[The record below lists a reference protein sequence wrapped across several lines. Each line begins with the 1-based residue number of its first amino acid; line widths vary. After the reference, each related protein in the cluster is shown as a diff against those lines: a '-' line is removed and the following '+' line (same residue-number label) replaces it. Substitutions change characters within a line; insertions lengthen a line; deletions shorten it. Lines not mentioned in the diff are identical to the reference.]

1 MMRQS
6 VLIAMADRQARRCGA
21 RALAWTLAPVVQG
34 GTGRALAMLPRA
46 WTTVVERWS
55 PRWDRRGAAHF
66 YFSWTGRSSQVRGT
80 RFSAQTRHG
89 VRAGR
94 HTECIVHPRHTE
106 HQQRPDQA
114 LQARQTRLRNVRRPH
129 DEIRPNHSWMRS
141 SAHHAQRSGPGSHKI
156 LEQGLRRAAR
166 ARFGKFLNRSEAR
179 RPCSRCR
186 FQVPLPDESQVAKGV
201 RDACERD

>member
-1 MMRQS
+1 MMAPVRLDS
-6 VLIAMADRQARRCGA
+6 DGGQAGRCGA
-21 RALAWTLAPVVQG
+21 RALAGVRCSR
-34 GTGRALAMLPRA
+34 GRALVGHWQCCR
-46 WTTVVERWS
+46 VRGRRWLS
-55 PRWDRRGAAHF
+55 AGRSMGSAGAAHF

-114 LQARQTRLRNVRRPH
+114 LQARQARLRNVRRPH